1 NAGDRIGENAEHK
14 ARRKY
19 RDSVGRQILSF
30 FFTNF
35 MAMRRD
41 TQNLG
46 LTLLF
51 NVIFKPEADA
61 PTWLKALQYTAMG
74 LGFATGILPL
84 WFAYSVA
91 KNIVLNTAKVVGKL
105 IPALAIDGVSEL
117 QKRID
122 DKL

>member
-1 NAGDRIGENAEHK
+1 MQRRQNKSLAALSTKAFNREIGFAGYDSVEKTIDGHHVSYDKHKTFASDYNNAGDRIGENAEHK

-51 NVIFKPEADA
+51 NVIFKPEAD
-61 PTWLKALQYTAMG
+61 
-74 LGFATGILPL
+74 
-84 WFAYSVA
+84 
-91 KNIVLNTAKVVGKL
+91 
-105 IPALAIDGVSEL
+105 
-117 QKRID
+117 
-122 DKL
+122 